1 MPRDKEKQKEYLR
14 LYRIKHK
21 EKYQEQQ
28 KEYNRLY
35 YIENKEKQKEE
46 MRLYYHQNKQKL
58 RGQQKLYDKTEEGKK
73 SHRISSWKSQGI
85 LCFDWN
91 LLYDIFIN
99 TTKCELCNC
108 ELNTNT
114 KTKKCL
120 DHDHSINDRFNIRYV
135 LCHSCNCKLR

>member
-1 MPRDKEKQKEYLR
+1 MPMTKEER
-14 LYRIKHK
+14 
-21 EKYQEQQ
+21 

-35 YIENKEKQKEE
+35 RIKNKEKC
-46 MRLYYHQNKQKL
+46 RLYRIKNKERIKEYS
-58 RGQQKLYDKTEEGKK
+58 KEYSKSEKSKK
-73 SHRISSWKSQGI
+73 SQRIKDWKRRGI